1 MDTGSYLSDVF
12 AGFEFLMALASLVGI
27 FGAVL
32 GGYMLFFGSRPFK
45 TKGLKLLLVCVVL
58 LALFGLTSGIKYF
71 RF

>member
-12 AGFEFLMALASLVGI
+12 AGFEFLMALGSLVGI
-27 FGAVL
+27 FGVML

-45 TKGLKLLLVCVVL
+45 TKGLKILLVSVVL
-58 LALFGLTSGIKYF
+58 LVLFGVTTGIKYF